1 MGENRMKII
10 ADHIK
15 KSYYHKKNEIEIIQ
29 EFSHEFQ
36 SGNLY
41 LIKGESGRGKT
52 TLLTM
57 IALLQSQDKGELYF
71 DNQAVTKLSSHEKSQ
86 IRRDKI
92 GIIFQDYNLFNELTV
107 LDNVMMAEVLCSKN
121 PRASAKSIQKRAK
134 ECIELLGLTKRIEVP
149 TKFLSGGEQ
158 QRTSIARAIL
168 KNPALLICDEPVSN
182 LDSSNTERIVAFIDN
197 YCHKENGIA
206 IISSHEQS
214 FDTYADE
221 IITL

>member
-1 MGENRMKII
+1 MEIVLE
-10 ADHIK
+10 HIS

-29 EFSHEFQ
+29 DFNHIFK

-41 LIKGESGRGKT
+41 LIKGESGKGKT

-57 IALLQSQDKGELYF
+57 IALLQSQDRGEIFF
-71 DNQAVTKLSSHEKSQ
+71 DDVPITHLSSNEKAK
-86 IRRDKI
+86 IRREKI

-107 LDNVMMAEVLCSKN
+107 LDNVMMAEMLCSKE
-121 PRASAKSIQKRAK
+121 PSKKAASIEKRAK
-134 ECIELLGLTKRIEVP
+134 DCIELLGLTKRMEIP

-158 QRTSIARAIL
+158 QRTSIARAII
-168 KNPALLICDEPVSN
+168 KNPALLVCDEPVSN
-182 LDSSNTERIVAFIDN
+182 LDPSNTSHIVEFMDDF
-197 YCHKENGIA
+197 CHQKDGIA

-221 IITL
+221 VILL

>member
-1 MGENRMKII
+1 MEIVLE
-10 ADHIK
+10 HIS

-29 EFSHEFQ
+29 DFNHIFK

-41 LIKGESGRGKT
+41 LIKGESGKGKT

-57 IALLQSQDKGELYF
+57 IALLQSQDRGEIF
-71 DNQAVTKLSSHEKSQ
+71 FNDVPITHLSSNEKAK
-86 IRRDKI
+86 IRREKI

-107 LDNVMMAEVLCSKN
+107 LDNVMMAEMLCSKE
-121 PRASAKSIQKRAK
+121 PSKKAASIEKRAK
-134 ECIELLGLTKRIEVP
+134 DCIELLGLTKRMEIP

-158 QRTSIARAIL
+158 QRTSIARAII
-168 KNPALLICDEPVSN
+168 KNPALLVCDEPVSN
-182 LDSSNTERIVAFIDN
+182 LDPSNTSHIVEFMDDF
-197 YCHKENGIA
+197 CHQKDGIA

-221 IITL
+221 VILL

>member
-1 MGENRMKII
+1 MEIVLE
-10 ADHIK
+10 HIS

-29 EFSHEFQ
+29 DFNHIFK

-41 LIKGESGRGKT
+41 LIKGESGKGKT

-57 IALLQSQDKGELYF
+57 IALLQSQDRGEIFF
-71 DNQAVTKLSSHEKSQ
+71 DDVPITHLSSNKKAK
-86 IRRDKI
+86 IRREKI

-107 LDNVMMAEVLCSKN
+107 LDNVMMAEMLCSKE
-121 PRASAKSIQKRAK
+121 PSKKAASIEKRAK
-134 ECIELLGLTKRIEVP
+134 DCIELLGLTKRMEIP

-158 QRTSIARAIL
+158 QRTSIARAII
-168 KNPALLICDEPVSN
+168 KNPALLVCDEPVSN
-182 LDSSNTERIVAFIDN
+182 LDPSNTSHIVEFMDDF
-197 YCHKENGIA
+197 CHQKDGIA

-221 IITL
+221 VILL